1 MSILT
6 RFSQIMS
13 SNIHALLDKAEDP
26 EKMIDQC
33 LRNLQKDLN
42 NVKSET
48 AGVMA
53 EEKRAKRE
61 LDKQHQ
67 EIEKLEGYA
76 IKALEANNEDDARQF
91 LSKKGSL
98 EAELPSLEQLYNTAT
113 TNAKNMKAMHD
124 KLAKDVQELENKRS
138 TLKAKFAQAKA
149 QEKINAMTSGS
160 RDANRSMSAF
170 NKYEEQA
177 NKALDKASAM
187 SELNN
192 QSDGIDDLKGKYDTD
207 TNSSS
212 VDDEL
217 ARLKAK
223 MNK

>member
-1 MSILT
+1 MSVLT

-33 LRNLQKDLN
+33 LRNLQKDLG

-61 LDKQHQ
+61 LDNQHK
-67 EIEKLEGYA
+67 EIEKLENYA
-76 IKALEANNEDDARQF
+76 MKALEAGNEDDARQF
-91 LSKKGSL
+91 LTKKGAL
-98 EAELPSLEQLYNTAT
+98 EAELPSLEQLHNTAA

-124 KLAKDVQELENKRS
+124 KLAKDVTELENKRS

-149 QEKINAMTSGS
+149 QEKINAMVSGS
-160 RDANRSMSAF
+160 KDANRSVSAF
-170 NKYEEQA
+170 NKYEDAA

-187 SELNN
+187 SELNST
-192 QSDGIDDLKGKYDTD
+192 SDGIDDLKGKYDTD
-207 TNSSS
+207 TNTSS

-223 MNK
+223 MNR

>member
-1 MSILT
+1 MSVLA
-6 RFSQIMS
+6 RFSQIMA
-13 SNIHALLDKAEDP
+13 SNVHALLDKAEDP

-33 LRNLQKDLN
+33 LRNLQKDLG

-61 LDKQHQ
+61 LDNQHK
-67 EIEKLEGYA
+67 EIEKLENYA
-76 IKALEANNEDDARQF
+76 MKALEAGNEDDARQF
-91 LSKKGSL
+91 LTKKANL
-98 EAELPSLEQLYNTAT
+98 ENELPNLEQLHN
-113 TNAKNMKAMHD
+113 NASINADNMKKMHD
-124 KLAKDVQELENKRS
+124 KLAKDAAELENKRS

-149 QEKINAMTSGS
+149 QEKINSMVSGS
-160 RDANRSMSAF
+160 RDANNSISAF
-170 NKYEEQA
+170 NKYEDAA
-177 NKALDKASAM
+177 NKALDKANAM
-187 SELNN
+187 TELNN
-192 QSDGIDDLKGKYDTD
+192 NSDGIDDLKDKYDSKPT
-207 TNSSS
+207 SSN